1 MYLKLNFPHPK
12 STTLPQSST
21 EVKYLRRHA
30 VGWRMES
37 HAKTATVPTLGSK
50 KGLKGQ
56 LFTAAGGSNMSALAE
71 RTMNTGHEVDWPS
84 ATVLDLYQTCYQS
97 HT

>member
-1 MYLKLNFPHPK
+1 MYLKLKFLHPK

-50 KGLKGQ
+50 K
-56 LFTAAGGSNMSALAE
+56 
-71 RTMNTGHEVDWPS
+71 D
-84 ATVLDLYQTCYQS
+84 
-97 HT
+97 